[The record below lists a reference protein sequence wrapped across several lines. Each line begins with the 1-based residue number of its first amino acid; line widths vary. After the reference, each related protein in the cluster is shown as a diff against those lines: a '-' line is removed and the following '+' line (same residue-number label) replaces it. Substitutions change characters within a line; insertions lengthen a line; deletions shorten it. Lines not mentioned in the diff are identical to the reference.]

1 MQHSERSP
9 DSRRS
14 PHSHCNVGSRA
25 TRFSVA
31 FFFGA
36 LLCLAGC
43 GHFHSHKHV
52 ESVYVAT
59 RQPTYLRDRV
69 AAISNHT
76 AQVSNGERLQVLEH
90 IHRFLRV
97 QTEHGDVGWIEDA
110 AVLNQAEY
118 DSFVALQAQ
127 HAHDPVISR
136 VVLRD
141 DRFLDLTP
149 GVKTEDFY
157 LIPANTKLEMLARAS
172 VPKAGGSALLPS
184 SPAASHKAN
193 RNKHAARYSDETA
206 VPMED
211 WWLVRDSAGHTGWM
225 LARQLDVDVPDDVA
239 QYADGQRMVGAYKLR
254 TVSDPASG
262 KPNGQVPEYV
272 TVLTSYKDGLPYDFN
287 TVRVFTWDM
296 QHHRYGTAFQE
307 HNLTG
312 FFPVTIG
319 QQDFGNGPEPVFSI
333 QVAPVSRNR
342 SSAAKT
348 GVTGAALPEQIPG
361 QIPVQTETQTYR
373 LEGNWVH
380 RVLPVGTKPQGT
392 KPTGTKPTRSK
403 HSTKHHATQH
413 ATQHH

>member
-9 DSRRS
+9 DSR
-14 PHSHCNVGSRA
+14 HSVGSRA
-25 TRFSVA
+25 TRFSGIVVSLS
-31 FFFGA
+31 GL

-43 GHFHSHKHV
+43 GHFHSHKHF
-52 ESVYVAT
+52 EYAYVAT

-69 AAISNHT
+69 AAVSNHT

-97 QTEHGDVGWIEDA
+97 QTERGDVGWIEDA

-118 DSFVALQAQ
+118 DSFIALQSQ

-141 DRFLDLTP
+141 DRFLHLSP
-149 GVKTEDFY
+149 GVKSEHFY
-157 LIPANTKLEMLARAS
+157 LIPASTKLEMLARAS
-172 VPKAGGSALLPS
+172 VPKAGGSALLPP
-184 SPAASHKAN
+184 PAAQHKASRN
-193 RNKHAARYSDETA
+193 RHAAQASGESA

-239 QYADGQRMVGAYKLR
+239 QYADSQRMVGAYVLR
-254 TVSDPASG
+254 TVNDAASG

-287 TVRVFTWDM
+287 EVRVFTWDT
-296 QHHRYGTAFQE
+296 QHHRYGTAFLE

-312 FFPVTIG
+312 FFPVTVS
-319 QQDFGNGPEPVFSI
+319 QQDFGKGPEPVFSI
-333 QVAPVSRNR
+333 QVATASRNR
-342 SSAAKT
+342 SPAAKT
-348 GVTGAALPEQIPG
+348 GDDRHCP
-361 QIPVQTETQTYR
+361 
-373 LEGNWVH
+373 
-380 RVLPVGTKPQGT
+380 
-392 KPTGTKPTRSK
+392 SK
-403 HSTKHHATQH
+403 AD
-413 ATQHH
+413 

>member
-14 PHSHCNVGSRA
+14 PNSHRNVGSWA

-36 LLCLAGC
+36 SLWLAGC

-59 RQPTYLRDRV
+59 RQPTFLRDRV

-97 QTEHGDVGWIEDA
+97 QTEQGDIGWIEDA

-141 DRFLDLTP
+141 DRFLHLTP
-149 GVKTEDFY
+149 GVKTEHFY
-157 LIPANTKLEMLARAS
+157 LIPANTKLEMLVRAS
-172 VPKAGGSALLPS
+172 IPKAVGAALLPS
-184 SPAASHKAN
+184 PAATHKAN
-193 RNKHAARYSDETA
+193 RNKHAARDSDEPA
-206 VPMED
+206 VPAED

-239 QYADGQRMVGAYKLR
+239 QYADGQRMVGAYVLR

-287 TVRVFTWDM
+287 AVRVFTWDM

-307 HNLTG
+307 HNLAG

-333 QVAPVSRNR
+333 QVATVSRNR
-342 SSAAKT
+342 FYAAKT
-348 GVTGAALPEQIPG
+348 GETGAALPG
-361 QIPVQTETQTYR
+361 QTETQTYR
-373 LEGNWVH
+373 LEGNRVH
-380 RVLPVGTKPQGT
+380 RVLPPGTKQ
-392 KPTGTKPTRSK
+392 TGSK
-403 HSTKHHATQH
+403 HSTKQH
-413 ATQHH
+413 ATQQH